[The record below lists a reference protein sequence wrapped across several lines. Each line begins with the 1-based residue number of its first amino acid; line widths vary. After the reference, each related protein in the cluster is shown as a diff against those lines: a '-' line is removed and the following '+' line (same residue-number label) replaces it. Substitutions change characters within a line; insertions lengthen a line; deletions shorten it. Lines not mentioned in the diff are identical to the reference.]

1 MKRLFR
7 RPCYFSF
14 VLLIFALNAGHT
26 PADAGILFRNRK
38 RYLKYTPEWFS

>member
-1 MKRLFR
+1 MKKLFR

-26 PADAGILFRNRK
+26 PAEAGILFRNRK
-38 RYLKYTPEWFS
+38 RYVQYTPESIS